1 MCQASVLNDL
11 MAYSCEDNVLS
22 LILFQKEKAMMKD
35 MRRVKI
41 AIQ

>member
-11 MAYSCEDNVLS
+11 MAYSYEDNVLS
-22 LILFQKEKAMMKD
+22 LILFQKEEAKMKD

>member
-11 MAYSCEDNVLS
+11 MAYSREDNVLS
-22 LILFQKEKAMMKD
+22 LTLFQKEKAVSKET
-35 MRRVKI
+35 RGVKR